1 MPTDERV
8 LAIPTSHFQAI
19 GAFQGFRHADL
30 VYCEAI
36 LDPRHFGF
44 HRRNDVETDLA
55 FKQLIPYVILCCGE
69 RVFHYRRGAAG
80 TEKRLLAMRSIG
92 IGGHISEQDASGTG
106 DAYRN
111 GMERELREEVTF
123 GAIARETL
131 IGFINDDRTF
141 VGSVHLG
148 VVHRLELEIEA
159 VTANEAAIADA
170 GFATVAE
177 LWAEREEFETWSQFA
192 FEALIARS
200 KAPIQSFA

>member
-1 MPTDERV
+1 MPTDECV
-8 LAIPTSHFQAI
+8 LAIPTAHFQAV
-19 GAFQGFRHADL
+19 GAFQGYRIAD
-30 VYCEAI
+30 EAYRANI

-44 HRRNDVETDLA
+44 HRRKEVETDPA

-92 IGGHISEQDASGTG
+92 IGGHISEQDASGDG
-106 DAYRN
+106 DAYTN
-111 GMERELREEVTF
+111 GMGRELREEVTF
-123 GAIARETL
+123 GAISRETL

-148 VVHRLELEIEA
+148 VVHRLELESEDVA
-159 VTANEAAIADA
+159 ANEAAIADA

-177 LWAEREEFETWSQFA
+177 LWAEREQFETWSQFVL
-192 FEALIARS
+192 EVLIARS
-200 KAPIQSFA
+200 

>member
-19 GAFQGFRHADL
+19 GAFQGFRPADAA
-30 VYCEAI
+30 YSEAI

-44 HRRNDVETDLA
+44 HRRKEVETDPA

-69 RVFHYRRGAAG
+69 RMFHYRRGAAG

-92 IGGHISEQDASGTG
+92 IGGHISEQDASG
-106 DAYRN
+106 DAYTN
-111 GMERELREEVTF
+111 GMARELREEVTF
-123 GAIARETL
+123 GAIASESL

-159 VTANEAAIADA
+159 VTANEAAIADG

-177 LWAEREEFETWSQFA
+177 LWAEREEFETWSQFVL
-192 FEALIARS
+192 EALIARS
-200 KAPIQSFA
+200 

>member
-8 LAIPTSHFQAI
+8 LAIPTAHFHAV
-19 GAFQGFRHADL
+19 GAFQGYRTADDA
-30 VYCEAI
+30 YRANI

-44 HRRNDVETDLA
+44 HRRKEVETDPA

-92 IGGHISEQDASGTG
+92 IGGHISEQDANGDG
-106 DAYRN
+106 DAYTN
-111 GMERELREEVTF
+111 GMWRELREEVTF
-123 GAIARETL
+123 GAIASESL

-148 VVHRLELEIEA
+148 VVHRLELESED

-177 LWAEREEFETWSQFA
+177 LWAEREQFETWSQFA
-192 FEALIARS
+192 LEALIARS
-200 KAPIQSFA
+200 